1 MSNPFSGIP
10 DPGSPSPFRRRS
22 PQSVMQENL
31 REMWREARRRAEG
44 AMRAAQRHGGD
55 LWRKGKRH
63 PRAVGITGAAVAVT
77 LVGAYALHASGRSMC
92 PPAGEAK
99 APRFLLL
106 MDPVPH
112 PTAGSEV
119 TINYDVCGLKSGTPF
134 RGRVRL
140 TQALPPAPKKG
151 KKKTAT
157 KPKVV
162 VVNFKDEADGLA
174 DRRRQE
180 LKLGSAK
187 PGSYTL
193 ELSVTDNMGRE
204 RKRLQKLVVKAQ

>member
-1 MSNPFSGIP
+1 MSQPFSGIP
-10 DPGSPSPFRRRS
+10 DPGSSSPFRRRS
-22 PQSVMQENL
+22 PQRVMQENL
-31 REMWREARRRAEG
+31 REMWREARRHSEG
-44 AMRAAQRHGGD
+44 AMRAAQRHCGD
-55 LWRKGKRH
+55 LWRKAKRH
-63 PRAVGITGAAVAVT
+63 PRAFGLTGAAVAVT
-77 LVGAYALHASGRSMC
+77 LVGAYALHASGRSLC
-92 PPAGEAK
+92 PPVGEAK

-112 PTAGSEV
+112 PTAGTEV

-140 TQALPPAPKKG
+140 TQALSPAKKG
-151 KKKTAT
+151 KKKPAA

-162 VVNFKDEADGLA
+162 VVNFQDETDGLA

-180 LKLGSAK
+180 LQLGSAK

-193 ELSVTDNMGRE
+193 ELSVTDNLGRE

>member
-1 MSNPFSGIP
+1 MSQPFSGIP
-10 DPGSPSPFRRRS
+10 DPGSSSPFRRRS
-22 PQSVMQENL
+22 PHRVMQENV

-55 LWRKGKRH
+55 LWRKGKRN
-63 PRAVGITGAAVAVT
+63 PRALGITGAAVAVT
-77 LVGAYALHASGRSMC
+77 LVGAYALSASGRSLC

-99 APRFLLL
+99 TPRFLLL

-140 TQALPPAPKKG
+140 TQALPPATKKG
-151 KKKTAT
+151 KKKTAA

-162 VVNFKDEADGLA
+162 VVNFKDEADGPA

-180 LKLGSAK
+180 L
-187 PGSYTL
+187 
-193 ELSVTDNMGRE
+193 
-204 RKRLQKLVVKAQ
+204 

>member
-1 MSNPFSGIP
+1 MSQPFSGMP

-22 PQSVMQENL
+22 PQSGMQENL
-31 REMWREARRRAEG
+31 REMWQEARRRGER

-55 LWRKGKRH
+55 LWRQAKRH
-63 PRAVGITGAAVAVT
+63 PRALGITGAAVAVT
-77 LVGAYALHASGRSMC
+77 LVGAYALSASNQSLC
-92 PPAGEAK
+92 PSGGSK

-106 MDPVPH
+106 MDQVPH

-119 TINYDVCGLKSGTPF
+119 TINYDVCGLRAGTPI

-140 TQALPPAPKKG
+140 IQALPPAKKS
-151 KKKTAT
+151 KKKKPVA

-162 VVNFKDEADGLA
+162 VVNFQDKADGPA
-174 DRRRQE
+174 DRRQQE
-180 LKLGSAK
+180 LQLGSAK
-187 PGSYTL
+187 PGTYTL
-193 ELSVTDNMGRE
+193 ELSVTDNAGRE

>member
-1 MSNPFSGIP
+1 
-10 DPGSPSPFRRRS
+10 
-22 PQSVMQENL
+22 VQENV

-44 AMRAAQRHGGD
+44 AMRAARRHGGD
-55 LWRKGKRH
+55 IWRKGKRH
-63 PRAVGITGAAVAVT
+63 PRALGITGAAVAVT
-77 LVGAYALHASGRSMC
+77 LVGAYALSASGRSLC
-92 PPAGEAK
+92 PSAGK
-99 APRFLLL
+99 ASRFLLL
-106 MDPVPH
+106 MDQVPH
-112 PTAGSEV
+112 ATAGSEL

-140 TQALPPAPKKG
+140 TQAAPAAPKKG
-151 KKKTAT
+151 KKKTAA

-162 VVNFKDEADGLA
+162 VVSFKDEADGPA

-180 LKLGSAK
+180 LQLGSTK